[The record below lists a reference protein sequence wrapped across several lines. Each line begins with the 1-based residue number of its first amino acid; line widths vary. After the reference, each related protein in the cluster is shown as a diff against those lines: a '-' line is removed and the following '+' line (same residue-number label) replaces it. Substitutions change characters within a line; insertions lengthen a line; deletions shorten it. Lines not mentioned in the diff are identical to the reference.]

1 MPYHDKNDT
10 ALSTYSSVYVR
21 ELEIDDLAPVFH
33 LGEDLFT
40 SNSYPYLYRTWDQ
53 WEVIGLYNTDPE
65 YCLVAEIQGQIAGFI
80 LGTVISKATWTYGYI
95 LWLGVS
101 PDFQRRGVG
110 DALVDKLIE
119 RMVEDGARFMLVD
132 TDPANTP
139 AVNFFN
145 RKGFGNSREH
155 IFLSMNLGKHEYYGR
170 LIAYERQ
177 KAERAGYK
185 RSRPAIL
192 SRKPEG
198 IAGEVAL
205 NSLTNES
212 PTSNEAP
219 PI

>member
-1 MPYHDKNDT
+1 MPYQDKNDT
-10 ALSTYSSVYVR
+10 GLNTYSSVYVR

-185 RSRPAIL
+185 RSRPAIQ
-192 SRKPEG
+192 SRKPEA

-212 PTSNEAP
+212 PTSNEEAS
-219 PI
+219 I

>member
-1 MPYHDKNDT
+1 MPYQDKNDT
-10 ALSTYSSVYVR
+10 GLNTYSSVYVR

-185 RSRPAIL
+185 RSRPAIQ
-192 SRKPEG
+192 SRKPEA